1 MDTPMDHCP
10 ARVGQ
15 CAPEDERMR
24 LSKEFE
30 VARSRADAAAVLAD
44 EGTITSLFADAK
56 TEIVKRAENKLTTH
70 SKFRALGRD
79 SDATFHFTF
88 AADGNVRFEK
98 VCDGKIWRKLEGK
111 ITFEERGARTRVRFE
126 MEGATKG
133 FLPEFTIKLPLEQ
146 QLDGMARALRTRI
159 EKA

>member
-1 MDTPMDHCP
+1 
-10 ARVGQ
+10 
-15 CAPEDERMR
+15 MR
-24 LSKEFE
+24 LTKEFE
-30 VARSRADAAAVLAD
+30 VARARADAAAVLAD
-44 EGTITSLFADAK
+44 EATILSLFADAK
-56 TEIVKRAENKLTTH
+56 TEIVKRAANKLTTH

-88 AADGNVRFEK
+88 GADGNVRFEK
-98 VCDGKIWRKLEGK
+98 VCDGNIWKKLEGK
-111 ITFEERGARTRVRFE
+111 ITFETRGAKTRVRFE

>member
-1 MDTPMDHCP
+1 
-10 ARVGQ
+10 
-15 CAPEDERMR
+15 MR
-24 LSKEFE
+24 ES
-30 VARSRADAAAVLAD
+30 SPRAAAAAVLAD
-44 EGTITSLFADAK
+44 ERTILSLFADAK
-56 TEIVKRAENKLTTH
+56 TEVVKRDANKLTTH

-88 AADGNVRFEK
+88 GSDGNVRFEK
-98 VCDGKIWRKLEGK
+98 VCDGHVWRKLEGK
-111 ITFEERGARTRVRFE
+111 ITFEERGAKTRVRFE

-146 QLDGMARALRTRI
+146 QLDGMARALRSRI

>member
-1 MDTPMDHCP
+1 
-10 ARVGQ
+10 
-15 CAPEDERMR
+15 
-24 LSKEFE
+24 
-30 VARSRADAAAVLAD
+30 
-44 EGTITSLFADAK
+44 
-56 TEIVKRAENKLTTH
+56 VKREGNKLTTR

-98 VCDGKIWRKLEGK
+98 VCDGKIWKKLEGK

-126 MEGATKG
+126 LEGATKA
-133 FLPEFTIKLPLEQ
+133 FVPEFTIRLPLEQ
-146 QLDGMARALRTRI
+146 QLDGMTRSLRARI